1 MFLVLPF
8 LLLIQNQSYLMASHN
23 RVTFAGLLIAL
34 GIIYGDIGTSPLY
47 VLNAITSGKVISE
60 ELIIGALS
68 LIIWTLTLQTTIK
81 YVILTLQA
89 DNRGEGGIFSLFALV
104 RRRGKWLVI
113 PAMVGGAA
121 LLADGMIT
129 PPISVTSAIEGLKQV
144 PALHNI
150 SQWTVVYIVVGILT
164 VLFFVQQFGTAFIG
178 RSFGP
183 VMVMW
188 FAMLFVLGLVH
199 FLKDPSVIKAFNPYY
214 GIKLLITYPQGFYIL
229 GGVFLCTTGA
239 EALYS
244 DLGHCGKWNIRYSW
258 IFVKT
263 CLIVNYLGQ
272 GAWLLTNHKARLIS
286 SEVIEGGFNPFYGV
300 MPNWFLFFG
309 IAIATA
315 ATIIASQALIS
326 GSFTL
331 VSEAMRLNLWPK
343 LKINYPTEARGQL
356 YIPAVNLLLF
366 LGCIGIVLYFQKAS
380 NMEAAYGLAITVTM
394 IATSILFANYLVI
407 HRTKSVLIYLY
418 LAVYLTIEFSFLFA
432 NMEKFPHG
440 GYVTLIVGGL
450 LFFVMYDWFRA
461 RKIKNRYIEFVRLED
476 YVPKLQELSND
487 RSVPKY
493 ATHIVYLTS
502 ADNPREI
509 EHKIIYSILSKKPK
523 RADIYWFIHVD
534 TLDDPYTTEYS
545 VTHIIPNDIIRVEFR
560 LGFRVQPRINLMF
573 RKVVEDLV
581 KNKEVN
587 VRSRYESLEKG
598 RVVGDFH
605 FIVMEKYLS
614 QDNELPFWERIIMK
628 LHFWIKEISL
638 SEERGF
644 GLDPGN
650 VVVEKFPLIVSPPA
664 TIRLKRVET

>member
-1 MFLVLPF
+1 M
-8 LLLIQNQSYLMASHN
+8 SSHN
-23 RVTFAGLLIAL
+23 RVTLAGLLIAL

-47 VLNAITSGKVISE
+47 VLNAITSGKTITE
-60 ELIIGALS
+60 ELITGALS

-81 YVILTLQA
+81 YVILTLRA

-104 RRRGKWLVI
+104 RRRRKWLVI
-113 PAMVGGAA
+113 PAMMGGAA

-144 PALHNI
+144 PALHDI
-150 SQWTVVYIVVGILT
+150 SQWTVIYIVIGILS

-183 VMVMW
+183 VMTVWFVML
-188 FAMLFVLGLVH
+188 ATLGVVH
-199 FLKDPSVIKAFNPYY
+199 FFDDLSILKSFNPYY

-258 IFVKT
+258 IFVKS
-263 CLIVNYLGQ
+263 CLIINYLGQ
-272 GAWLLTNHKARLIS
+272 GAWLLKNHSGKLIS
-286 SEVIEGGFNPFYGV
+286 ADMIESGFNPFYGV
-300 MPNWFLFFG
+300 MPHWFIFFG

-343 LKINYPTEARGQL
+343 MKINYPTEAKGQL
-356 YIPAVNLLLF
+356 YVPAANLLLF
-366 LGCIGIVLYFQKAS
+366 AGCIGIVLYFQKAS

-394 IATSILFANYLVI
+394 IATSILFANYLVV
-407 HRTKSVLIYLY
+407 HRVRSGLIYLY
-418 LAVYLTIEFSFLFA
+418 LAVYFTIEFSFLYA
-432 NMEKFPHG
+432 NMDKFSHG
-440 GYVTLIVGGL
+440 GYVTLLVGGL
-450 LFFVMYDWFRA
+450 LFLVMYNWYKA
-461 RKIKNRYIEFVRLED
+461 RKIKNRYVEFVRLEH
-476 YVPKLQELSND
+476 YIPKIQELSND

-493 ATHIVYLTS
+493 ATHLVYLTS
-502 ADNPREI
+502 ADNPKEI
-509 EHKIIYSILSKKPK
+509 EHKIIYSILNKKPK
-523 RADIYWFIHVD
+523 RADIYWFVHVD
-534 TLDDPYTTEYS
+534 TLDDPYTSEYV

-581 KNKEVN
+581 MNKEVN
-587 VRSRYESLEKG
+587 VASRYESLEKMN
-598 RVVGDFH
+598 VIGDFQ
-605 FIVMEKYLS
+605 FVVLEKYLS
-614 QDNELPFWERIIMK
+614 QDNELPFWERVMMK
-628 LHFWIKEISL
+628 LHFNIKEISL

-650 VVVEKFPLIVSPPA
+650 VVVEKFPLIVSPV
-664 TIRLKRVET
+664 TTLRLKRVED